1 VVHHVNRA
9 TPWRP
14 FVAGAGLLTATTAL
28 VGAVSAGPAQAAEK
42 CTPNVGNT
50 GLSAA
55 VVAHAHQRI
64 AHRTIDATGC
74 DIGIFVGQNVS
85 HVAIDSVTVSHANF
99 QGILAQKT
107 SHVTIEDSTVTDNG
121 FNTLDPSAPA
131 LPSGVHSFVGQSF
144 AISLFGVSYST
155 VKDNKVYNNGR
166 GGIGLMDNG
175 PNDPGAR
182 TQDASAP
189 LVPSSHD
196 TITGNSTWA
205 NYNGCGIVAATQNL
219 DGRLSDLT
227 IAENSIRGT
236 GMSQEGPDIGGIVT
250 AADLPGSSVTDV
262 QVRNN
267 TVKKSFE
274 GGIIVN
280 SEAFNSFTKDVRVTG
295 NTVEG
300 NNTGDL
306 EAPQTAGVIVFA
318 NPGASVPPTNEAPE
332 NIGTTV
338 AHNVI
343 TQQFYGICSV
353 GHFPPSVSHN
363 DIRVTKGGTPVFIG

>member
-1 VVHHVNRA
+1 LVHHVNRA

-205 NYNGCGIVAATQNL
+205 NYNGCGIVAATQNVK
-219 DGRLSDLT
+219 GRLSHL
-227 IAENSIRGT
+227 SIRDNRITGT
-236 GMSQEGPDIGGIVT
+236 GFGAAGPDIGGIVV
-250 AADLPGSSVTDV
+250 AADLPGSRVSHVNVNDNE
-262 QVRNN
+262 VRD
-267 TVKKSFE
+267 SFE
-274 GGIIVN
+274 AGLIVN
-280 SEAFNSFTKDVRVTG
+280 SEAPGSATDAVNLFDNEVS
-295 NTVEG
+295 G
-300 NNTGDL
+300 NNVGHL
-306 EAPQTAGVIVFA
+306 EAPNTAGVVTFA
-318 NPGASVPPTNEAPE
+318 APGAANHRTRIRDNDISD
-332 NIGTTV
+332 
-338 AHNVI
+338 
-343 TQQFYGICSV
+343 QFYGIWSR
-353 GHFPPSVSHN
+353 GNFPPRIFDN
-363 DIRVTKGGTPVFIG
+363 DIDVTPGGVPVSLG